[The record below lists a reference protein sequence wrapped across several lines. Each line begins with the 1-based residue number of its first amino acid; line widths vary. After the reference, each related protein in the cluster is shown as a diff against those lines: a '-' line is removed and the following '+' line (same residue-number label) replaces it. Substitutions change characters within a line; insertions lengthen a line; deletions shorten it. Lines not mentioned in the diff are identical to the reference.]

1 MSAQN
6 QKASRSPA
14 SGVIGA
20 IGGMLGLSALAGVLV
35 TVMVTPALAV
45 TGMAASNTI
54 GIFEGLPEYIKINE
68 QSQRNV
74 LYAQNTVNPADGYTA
89 IATVYAENR
98 EEVAWEDVSQYIKDA
113 TLAGE
118 DRRFYEHNGVDIQS
132 IVRAGL
138 GNLTSGGIES
148 GASTLTMQLVKNIFI
163 TEALKADTIEERDAL
178 ILQAQEQSLER
189 KLKEAKLAIGLEK
202 EYTKDEILLAYLN
215 IAGFGGNT
223 YGIQAA
229 AQQYFGVDAA
239 DVTIAQ
245 AASLIA
251 IVQQPGARSLGDPEN
266 FEANQGRRNVI
277 LNTMLGEGFIT
288 AAEHAEALAIPVDEE
303 FVVLTPPQS
312 GCYAA
317 YTYAKFFCDFVLK
330 SIGDFETLGDTVEE
344 REAAWKLGG
353 YDVYTTLNLS
363 LQQVTQDRVSEIVPS
378 SDERLDI
385 GSVATSIETNTG
397 RVITMAQNKVFDD
410 RSAEFGGGTPGTTA
424 VNYATDRDYG
434 GSSGFQV
441 GSTYKVFALVEWL
454 NEGRGLNEVVDS
466 SIRERN
472 LASFVDTCEDGGGP
486 YGGRWNPKNDA
497 GAPPAMSVFNATVQS
512 VNTAFASVA
521 EQLDQC
527 AIRGAA
533 ESLGVH
539 RADGDILQTNPSAV
553 LGTNEIAPLTMANAF
568 ATIASGG
575 IYCKP
580 IVVDRF
586 VDRDGEELPGQ
597 QVECERGIAAE
608 VAAAAAAPMQAVY
621 TVGTATA
628 SRTGDGI
635 PMLAKTGTT
644 DSSNQTWV
652 VGSSSRVSTAVWVGN
667 VVGKVPIRSY
677 PSGGQLRHQ
686 IFRISQAAINAQY
699 GGAAFGTPPA
709 RLLTGSGVTV
719 PDLAGQT
726 LEQAKALLEG
736 LGFKFAQGDAV
747 DSDLP
752 AGRVVSASPETG
764 TLLAKGST
772 VTVTTSLG
780 NLVRIPDVVSP
791 GTDYATARATL
802 QGAGFTSINQACVE
816 YPPSPSPSPTPG
828 PGPVVQ
834 PDRVT
839 AQNPAAGTPVKYE
852 TPITLTVSKTTC

>member
-6 QKASRSPA
+6 QKASGSTA

-45 TGMAASNTI
+45 TGIAASNTI
-54 GIFEGLPEYIKINE
+54 GIFEGLPEYLKINE

-74 LYAQNTVNPADGYTA
+74 LYAQNTANPEDGYTA

-132 IVRAGL
+132 IVRAGI

-163 TEALKADTIEERDAL
+163 TEALKAETIEERDAL
-178 ILQAQEQSLER
+178 IAQAQEQSLER

-229 AQQYFGVDAA
+229 AQQYFGVPAS

-251 IVQQPGARSLGDPEN
+251 IVQQPGARSLNSPDN
-266 FEANQGRRNVI
+266 FEANQGRRDVI
-277 LNTMLGEGFIT
+277 LDSMLAEGFIT
-288 AAEHAEALAIPVDEE
+288 TAEHAEAIAIPVDEE
-303 FVVLTPPQS
+303 FVTLTPPQS

-317 YTYAKFFCDFVLK
+317 NRYAKFFCDFVLK
-330 SIGDFETLGDTVEE
+330 SVGDFETLGNSVDE

-363 LQQVTQDRVSEIVPS
+363 LQTATQARVWEIVPTT
-378 SDERLDI
+378 DPRLEI

-410 RSAEFGGGTPGTTA
+410 RSVESGGGTPGTTA

-441 GSTYKVFALVEWL
+441 GSTYKVFALVQWL
-454 NEGRGLNEVVDS
+454 NEGRGLNEVVDAT
-466 SIRERN
+466 IRDRN
-472 LASFVDTCEDGGGP
+472 LAAFVDTCEDGGGP
-486 YGGRWNPKNDA
+486 YGGNWNPKNDA
-497 GAPPAMSVFNATVQS
+497 GAAPAMSVFNATVQS

-539 RADGDILQTNPSAV
+539 RADGGTLQTNPSAV

-586 VDRDGEELPGQ
+586 VDRDGNELDGQ
-597 QVECERGIAAE
+597 ESECNRALTTE

-621 TVGTATA
+621 NVGTATA

-635 PMLAKTGTT
+635 PVIAKTGTT

-652 VGSSSRVSTAVWVGN
+652 VGSTSRISTAVWVGN

-677 PSGGQLRHQ
+677 PNGGQLRHQ
-686 IFRISQAAINAQY
+686 IFRVAQGAINAQY
-699 GGAAFGTPPA
+699 GGSAFGTPPA
-709 RLLTGSGVTV
+709 RLLTGSGVTL
-719 PDLAGQT
+719 PDITGQT
-726 LEQAKALLEG
+726 AEQAKALLEG
-736 LGFKFAQGDAV
+736 LGFKFEVAGNI
-747 DSDLP
+747 DSDIP
-752 AGRVVSASPETG
+752 ENRVASMSFPPG
-764 TLLAKGST
+764 TLLARGST
-772 VTVTTSLG
+772 VSVTISNGNVGTV
-780 NLVRIPDVVSP
+780 PDVVSSP
-791 GTDYATARATL
+791 TSTADAL
-802 QGAGFTSINQACVE
+802 AAFSAAGFTNVSVDCRELDPGDDPLLNGIIVE
-816 YPPSPSPSPTPG
+816 QSRPPGSKFLFSTG
-828 PGPVVQ
+828 M
-834 PDRVT
+834 
-839 AQNPAAGTPVKYE
+839 
-852 TPITLTVSKTTC
+852 TLTEARNSC

>member
-6 QKASRSPA
+6 QKA

-45 TGMAASNTI
+45 TGIAASNTI

-74 LYAQNTVNPADGYTA
+74 LWAQDTSDPAAGYTA

-98 EEVAWEDVSQYIKDA
+98 EEVPWDAVSQYIKDA

-118 DRRFYEHNGVDIQS
+118 DRRFYDHNGVDIQS
-132 IVRAGL
+132 IIRAGL

-163 TEALKADTIEERDAL
+163 TEALKADTIEDRDDL
-178 ILQAQEQSLER
+178 IAQAQEQSLER

-202 EYTKDEILLAYLN
+202 NYTKDEILLAYLN

-229 AQQYFGVDAA
+229 AQQYFGVPAS

-251 IVQQPGARSLGDPEN
+251 IVQQPGARSLGTPDN
-266 FEANQGRRNVI
+266 YEANQGRRDVI
-277 LNTMLGEGFIT
+277 LDSMLAEGFIT
-288 AAEHAEALAIPVDEE
+288 QAEHREAINIPVDEE
-303 FVVLTPPQS
+303 FVTLTPPQS

-317 YTYAKFFCDFVLK
+317 NSYAKFFCDYVLK

-363 LQQVTQDRVSEIVPS
+363 LQQVTQDRLSEVVPS
-378 SDERLDI
+378 SDSRLDI
-385 GSVATSIETNTG
+385 GSVATSIETGTG

-410 RSAEFGGGTPGTTA
+410 RSVEFGGGLEGTTA

-441 GSTYKVFALVEWL
+441 GSTYKVFALVQWL
-454 NEGRGLNEVVDS
+454 NEGRGLNEVVDATV
-466 SIRERN
+466 RERN

-486 YGGRWNPKNDA
+486 WGGKWNPKNDA
-497 GAPPAMSVFNATVQS
+497 AAAPAMSIFNATVQS

-539 RADGDILQTNPSAV
+539 RADGGTMQTNPSAV

-568 ATIASGG
+568 ATIANGG
-575 IYCKP
+575 IFCEP
-580 IVVDRF
+580 IIVDRF
-586 VDRDGEELPGQ
+586 VDRDGNELPGQ
-597 QVECERGIAAE
+597 QTECRRAISAE
-608 VAAAAAAPMQAVY
+608 VAAAAAAPMQAVI
-621 TVGTATA
+621 TSGTATA

-635 PMLAKTGTT
+635 PLIAKTGTT

-652 VGSSSRVSTAVWVGN
+652 VGSSTRVSTAVWVGN

-686 IFRISQAAINAQY
+686 IFRVAQGAINAQY
-699 GGAAFGTPPA
+699 GGDSFGSPPA
-709 RLLTGSGVTV
+709 RLLTGSGVTL
-719 PDLAGQT
+719 PDVAGQT
-726 LEQAKALLEG
+726 VEQAKALLEG
-736 LGFKFAQGDAV
+736 LGFRFELGGQV
-747 DSDLP
+747 DSDL
-752 AGRVVSASPETG
+752 ALGLVVSASPEPG
-764 TLLAKGST
+764 TLLARGTT

-780 NLVRIPDVVSP
+780 NLIALPDVVTAA
-791 GTDYATARATL
+791 TDYVTAETTL
-802 QGAGFTSINQACVE
+802 ADAGFVIVSEACRE
-816 YPPSPSPSPTPG
+816 LLPG
-828 PGPVVQ
+828 DDPLLDGI
-834 PDRVT
+834 VT
-839 AQNPAAGTPVKYE
+839 EQNPAGGSKIKYE
-852 TPITLTVSKTTC
+852 TAITLTVSRLVCP

>member
-1 MSAQN
+1 MWRTLKHMSAQN
-6 QKASRSPA
+6 QKA

-45 TGMAASNTI
+45 TGIAASNTI

-74 LYAQNTVNPADGYTA
+74 LWAQNTANPDDGYTA

-113 TLAGE
+113 TIAGE
-118 DRRFYEHNGVDIQS
+118 DRRFYEHNGVDLQS
-132 IVRAGL
+132 IIRAGL
-138 GNLTSGGIES
+138 GNFTSGGIQS

-163 TEALKADTIEERDAL
+163 TEALKEDDPDEQERLYDL
-178 ILQAQEQSLER
+178 AQEQTLER

-202 EYTKDEILLAYLN
+202 NYTKDEILLAYLN

-229 AQQYFGVDAA
+229 AQQYFGVPASE
-239 DVTIAQ
+239 VTIAQ

-251 IVQQPGARSLGDPEN
+251 IVQQPGARSLGSPDN
-266 FEANQGRRNVI
+266 YEANQGRRDVI
-277 LNTMLGEGFIT
+277 LDSMLAEGFIT
-288 AAEHAEALAIPVDEE
+288 ASEHAEAINIPVDDE
-303 FVVLTPPQS
+303 FVNLTPPTS

-317 YTYAKFFCDFVLK
+317 NPYAKFFCDYVLK
-330 SIGDFETLGDTVEE
+330 SVGDFETLGDTEEE

-363 LQQVTQDRVSEIVPS
+363 LQQVTQDRLSQVVPS
-378 SDERLDI
+378 NDPRLDI
-385 GSVATSIETNTG
+385 GSVATSIETGTG

-410 RSAEFGGGTPGTTA
+410 RSVEFGGGQPGTTA

-441 GSTYKVFALVEWL
+441 GSTYKVFALVQWL
-454 NEGRGLNEVVDS
+454 NEGRGLNEVVDATV
-466 SIRERN
+466 RERN
-472 LASFVDTCEDGGGP
+472 LAAFVDTCEDGGGP
-486 YGGRWNPKNDA
+486 WGGPWNPKNDA
-497 GAPPAMSVFNATVQS
+497 PAAPAMSVFNATVQS
-512 VNTAFASVA
+512 VNTAFASVG

-539 RADGDILQTNPSAV
+539 RADGGTLQTNPSAV

-580 IVVDRF
+580 IIVDRF
-586 VDRDGEELPGQ
+586 VDRDGNELDGQ
-597 QVECERGIAAE
+597 DVECSRQLSAE
-608 VAAAAAAPMQAVY
+608 VAAAAAAPMQAVISS
-621 TVGTATA
+621 GTATA
-628 SRTGDGI
+628 SRVGDGI
-635 PMLAKTGTT
+635 PLLGKTGTT

-652 VGSSSRVSTAVWVGN
+652 VGSSTRVATAVWVGN

-686 IFRISQAAINAQY
+686 IFRVVQGAINAQY
-699 GGAAFGTPPA
+699 GGGAFGTPPA
-709 RLLTGSGVTV
+709 RLLTGSGVKL
-719 PDLAGQT
+719 PDVTGQT
-726 LEQAKALLEG
+726 AEQAKALLEG
-736 LGFKFAQGDAV
+736 LGFKFEIAGSV
-747 DSDLP
+747 DSDIP
-752 AGRVVSASPETG
+752 IDRVASMSFPVD
-764 TLLAKGST
+764 TLLARGTT
-772 VTVTTSLG
+772 VSVTISLG
-780 NLVRIPDVVSP
+780 NMGVVPDVTSVPTSLADALIAFSDAGFADVSSICYVLQPGDDPLLDGFVIEQSKAP
-791 GTDYATARATL
+791 GTKFL
-802 QGAGFTSINQACVE
+802 FG
-816 YPPSPSPSPTPG
+816 
-828 PGPVVQ
+828 Q
-834 PDRVT
+834 PMV
-839 AQNPAAGTPVKYE
+839 
-852 TPITLTVSKTTC
+852 LTEAKLSC